1 MGREER
7 MAPSPA
13 DLVAYRALSEEEARR
28 KFKSKQS
35 KNSGGGAAAGPASTS
50 VKKRK
55 SKKLTLKKILDASQL
70 DKLPW
75 KSKLEYNRGR
85 PFALTEE
92 EVQRY
97 LRV

>member
-1 MGREER
+1 

-35 KNSGGGAAAGPASTS
+35 KNSGGGGAEGPASTS

-70 DKLPW
+70 DKLAPGKANC
-75 KSKLEYNRGR
+75 KS
-85 PFALTEE
+85 LTEE
-92 EVQRY
+92 LY
-97 LRV
+97 PFHSTSLA